1 MLDADEANGSLT
13 HRGSTMA
20 LQHSYSYQA
29 TLQDSLKVNWRVED
43 LIGGDKKLD
52 FTRPFLPNSLA
63 RANELAGLSEREK
76 LTLNH
81 IRGATYLHLFGLV
94 EEFILP
100 FAVERARDGIHA
112 SKDRVRALLTFAEEE
127 AKHQQLFQRFSD
139 DFKRGFKT
147 PIEFIGPATAIAETV
162 LAHSPLSIAILILHL
177 EWTTQRHYLES
188 VKTDQLLDP
197 QFVSLLKHHWQEEAQ
212 HAKIDTLVLEELAE
226 RASPQ
231 EIEKAIDDFLAIG
244 GILEGGLQQQVK
256 YDLAALELAIGRK
269 LPADQAASVSAA
281 QLRSYRW
288 TFLVSGLE
296 QENFARAVNDLSPA
310 GLERVRATARAL
322 S

>member
-1 MLDADEANGSLT
+1 MT
-13 HRGSTMA
+13 
-20 LQHSYSYQA
+20 LQHNYSYPA
-29 TLQDSLKVNWRVED
+29 TLQDSLKINWRVED

-63 RANELAGLSEREK
+63 RANEIEGLSDREK

-100 FAVERARDGIHA
+100 FAVERARDGVHG

-127 AKHQQLFQRFSD
+127 AKHQQLFQRFAEE
-139 DFKRGFKT
+139 FKRGFKT
-147 PIEFIGPATAIAETV
+147 PLELIGPATAIAETV
-162 LAHSPLSIAILILHL
+162 LAHSPLSVALLILHL

-188 VKTDQLLDP
+188 VKTDQRLDP

-212 HAKIDTLVLEELAE
+212 HAKIDTLVLQELAE
-226 RASPQ
+226 HASPQ
-231 EIEKAIDDFLAIG
+231 EIEKGIDDFLAIG

-269 LPADQAASVSAA
+269 LPADQAVHLSAT
-281 QLRSYRW
+281 QLGSYRW

-296 QENFARAVNDLSPA
+296 QENFVKAVNDLSPA

-322 S
+322 T

>member
-1 MLDADEANGSLT
+1 MLDTTEANGSLK
-13 HRGSTMA
+13 HRGSSMT

-29 TLQDSLKVNWRVED
+29 TLQDSLKINWRVED

-52 FTRPFLPNSLA
+52 FSRPFLPNA
-63 RANELAGLSEREK
+63 LAGVNEIEGLSDREK

-127 AKHQQLFQRFSD
+127 AKHQQLFQRFSEE
-139 DFKRGFKT
+139 FKRGFKT
-147 PIEFIGPATAIAETV
+147 PLEVIGPATAIAETV

-212 HAKIDTLVLEELAE
+212 HAKIDTLVLQELAE

-256 YDLAALELAIGRK
+256 YDLAAFELAIGRK
-269 LPADQAASVSAA
+269 LPAEQAARVSAA

-310 GLERVRATARAL
+310 GLERVRATVRAL

>member
-1 MLDADEANGSLT
+1 MT
-13 HRGSTMA
+13 
-20 LQHSYSYQA
+20 LQHNYSYQA
-29 TLQDSLKVNWRVED
+29 TLQDSLKINWRVED
-43 LIGGDKKLD
+43 LIGGDRKLD
-52 FTRPFLPNSLA
+52 FTRPFLPNALA
-63 RANELAGLSEREK
+63 GVNELEGLSDREK

-100 FAVERARDGIHA
+100 FAVERARDGIHD

-139 DFKRGFKT
+139 EFKRGFKT
-147 PIEFIGPATAIAETV
+147 PLEVIGPATGIAETV

-212 HAKIDTLVLEELAE
+212 HAKIDTLVLQELAE

-244 GILEGGLQQQVK
+244 AILEGGLQQQVK
-256 YDLAALELAIGRK
+256 YDLVAFELAIGRK
-269 LPADQAASVSAA
+269 LPAAQAASVSAA

-296 QENFARAVNDLSPA
+296 QENFAKAVNDLSPA
-310 GLERVRATARAL
+310 ALERVRATARAL

>member
-1 MLDADEANGSLT
+1 MT
-13 HRGSTMA
+13 
-20 LQHSYSYQA
+20 LQHNYSYQA
-29 TLQDSLKVNWRVED
+29 TLQDSLKINWRVED
-43 LIGGDKKLD
+43 LIGGDRKLD
-52 FTRPFLPNSLA
+52 FTRPFLPNALSGV
-63 RANELAGLSEREK
+63 NELEGLSDGEK

-139 DFKRGFKT
+139 EFKRGFKT
-147 PIEFIGPATAIAETV
+147 PIEVIGPATAIAETV

-188 VKTDQLLDP
+188 VKTDQRLDP

-212 HAKIDTLVLEELAE
+212 HAKIDTLVLQELAE

-231 EIEKAIDDFLAIG
+231 EIEKAIDEFLAIG
-244 GILEGGLQQQVK
+244 GILEGGLQQQAK
-256 YDLAALELAIGRK
+256 YDLAAFELAIGRK
-269 LPADQAASVSAA
+269 LPAAQAAQVSAV

-296 QENFARAVNDLSPA
+296 QENFAKAVSELSPA

>member
-1 MLDADEANGSLT
+1 MT
-13 HRGSTMA
+13 
-20 LQHSYSYQA
+20 LQHNYSYQA
-29 TLQDSLKVNWRVED
+29 TLQDSLKINWRVED

-52 FTRPFLPNSLA
+52 FTRPFLPNALA
-63 RANELAGLSEREK
+63 GVNELEGLSDREK

-100 FAVERARDGIHA
+100 FAVERARDGIHG

-139 DFKRGFKT
+139 EFRRGFKT
-147 PIEFIGPATAIAETV
+147 PLEVIGPATGIAETV
-162 LAHSPLSIAILILHL
+162 LGHSPLSIAILILHL

-197 QFVSLLKHHWQEEAQ
+197 HFVSLLKHHWQEEAQ
-212 HAKIDTLVLEELAE
+212 HAKIDTLVLQELAE

-256 YDLAALELAIGRK
+256 FDLAAFELAIGRK
-269 LPADQAASVSAA
+269 IPAEQAARVSAA

-296 QENFARAVNDLSPA
+296 QENFAKAVNDLSPA